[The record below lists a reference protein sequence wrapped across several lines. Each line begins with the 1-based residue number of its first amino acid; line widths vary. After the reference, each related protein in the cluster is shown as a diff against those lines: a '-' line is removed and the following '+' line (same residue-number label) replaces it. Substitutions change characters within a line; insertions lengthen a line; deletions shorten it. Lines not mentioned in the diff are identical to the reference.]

1 MEHTHRTQSQA
12 RHIRVQDEVSEA
24 LAAGRPIV
32 ALETAVATHGL
43 PEPWN
48 LDVLDDMTQAIRNEG
63 AVPALCFAH
72 DGELHVGA
80 PVTLIREVL
89 KSHRAEKASVRDL
102 GSVLARGAVAGLTV
116 SASIFAAHVAGIR
129 VFATGGLGGVH
140 AGTPATDI
148 SSDLF
153 QLARTPIAVV
163 CSGVK
168 SILNIPH
175 TLELLETLAVPVYG
189 LGTDDF
195 PSFYTR
201 STGLRVPSVSSA
213 PEMAQ
218 IALTH
223 WSLTLATAVVVANPI
238 PEEHAFP
245 IAEWDALVSDALRH
259 AQEQDVRGQDVT
271 PFLLAHIARLS
282 SGRTVTA
289 NVALLLDN
297 ARQAARIAHHL

>member
-1 MEHTHRTQSQA
+1 MEHKQQTRLQA
-12 RHIRVQDEVSEA
+12 RHIRVEDEVAKA
-24 LAAGRPIV
+24 LAANRPVV

-43 PEPWN
+43 PAPCN
-48 LDVLDDMTQAIRNEG
+48 LDVLDDMAQAIRDEG

-72 DGELHVGA
+72 DRVLHVGA
-80 PVTLIREVL
+80 PVALIRGVL
-89 KSHRAEKASVRDL
+89 KSHAAEKASVRDL
-102 GSVLARGAVAGLTV
+102 GSVLTRGAVAGLTV
-116 SASIFAAHVAGIR
+116 SASIFAARGAGIR
-129 VFATGGLGGVH
+129 IFATGGLGGVH
-140 AGTPATDI
+140 AGTPAMDI

-201 STGLRVPSVSSA
+201 STGLRIPKTSSPS
-213 PEMAQ
+213 EIAQ
-218 IALTH
+218 IALMH
-223 WSLTLATAVVVANPI
+223 WSLKLATAVVIANPI

-245 IAEWDALVSDALRH
+245 AVEWDALVSDALRQ
-259 AQEQDVRGQDVT
+259 AQEEDGRGQDVT
-271 PFLLAHIARLS
+271 PFLLALIADRS
-282 SGRTVTA
+282 GGRTVRA

-297 ARQAARIAHHL
+297 ARQAARIAHYL